1 MFEQSIS
8 KETKLVLE
16 KIGRNDLA
24 EKFYLAGGTALAIAL
39 GHRESIDLDWFCQ
52 TDFSNQEIKAK
63 LSKLG
68 NFKVIS
74 ESEGTVNG
82 LLDEVRVSFLRYQYK
97 LIFPLVAMGR
107 VKLADER
114 DIAAMKID
122 AISSRGSKKDFI
134 DIFFLLKKYSLEEI
148 IGFFQKKYAEID
160 YNKLH
165 ILKSLVYFMDADE
178 EPMPIMIQSINWE
191 KVKKDI
197 KEKVNK
203 LVHPIRKGGAF

>member
-1 MFEQSIS
+1 MFKESIS
-8 KETKLVLE
+8 EETKLVLE
-16 KIGRNDLA
+16 KIRRSDLV
-24 EKFYLAGGTALAIAL
+24 EKFYLAGGTALAVQL

-52 TDFSNQEIKAK
+52 TNFFNQEIKAK

-68 NFKVIS
+68 NFQVVG
-74 ESEGTVNG
+74 ESEGTING
-82 LLDEVRVSFLRYQYK
+82 LVDNVRVSFLRYQYK
-97 LIFPLVAMGR
+97 SLFPLVDFEKIKM
-107 VKLADER
+107 ADER

-148 IGFFQKKYAEID
+148 IGFFEKKYANIN

-165 ILKSLVYFMDADE
+165 ILKSLVYFEEADN
-178 EPMPIMIQSINWE
+178 EPMPIMIQDISWE

-197 KEKVNK
+197 QEKVNAWLK
-203 LVHPIRKGGAF
+203 LRK

>member
-1 MFEQSIS
+1 M
-8 KETKLVLE
+8 E
-16 KIGRNDLA
+16 KISQSDLV
-24 EKFYLAGGTALAIAL
+24 EKFYLAGGTALAILL

-52 TDFSNQEIKAK
+52 DGFSNQEIKAY

-68 NFKVIS
+68 SFKLTS

-82 LLDEVRVSFLRYQYK
+82 LLDNVKVSFLRYPYK
-97 LIFPLVAMGR
+97 LLFPVVALDK

-134 DIFFLLKKYSLEEI
+134 DMFFLLQKYPLAEI
-148 IGFFQKKYAEID
+148 IGFFEKKYFEID

-165 ILKSLVYFMDADE
+165 LLKSLVYFTDADN
-178 EPMPIMIQSINWE
+178 EPLPIMIKDVNWE
-191 KVKKDI
+191 EVKKDLQ
-197 KEKVNK
+197 KKVNARLK
-203 LVHPIRKGGAF
+203 

>member
-203 LVHPIRKGGAF
+203 LVHPVRKGGAF

>member
-1 MFEQSIS
+1 
-8 KETKLVLE
+8 LE
-16 KIGRNDLA
+16 KIRRSDLV
-24 EKFYLAGGTALAIAL
+24 EKFYLAGGTALAVQL

-52 TDFSNQEIKAK
+52 TNFFNQEIKAK

-68 NFKVIS
+68 NFQVVG
-74 ESEGTVNG
+74 ESEGTING
-82 LLDEVRVSFLRYQYK
+82 LVDNVRVSFLRYQYK
-97 LIFPLVAMGR
+97 SLFPLVDFEKIKM
-107 VKLADER
+107 ADER

-148 IGFFQKKYAEID
+148 IGFFEKKYANIN

-165 ILKSLVYFMDADE
+165 ILKSLVYFEEADN
-178 EPMPIMIQSINWE
+178 EPMPIMIQDISWE

-197 KEKVNK
+197 QEKVNAWLK
-203 LVHPIRKGGAF
+203 LRK